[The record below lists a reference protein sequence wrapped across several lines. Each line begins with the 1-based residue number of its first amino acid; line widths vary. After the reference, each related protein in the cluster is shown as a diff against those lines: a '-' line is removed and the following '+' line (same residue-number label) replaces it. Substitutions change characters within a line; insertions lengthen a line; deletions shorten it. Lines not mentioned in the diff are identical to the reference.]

1 MPIASFMTKT
11 QNREKIKQSM

>member
-1 MPIASFMTKT
+1 MSIASFMTKT